1 MKRIEYILL
10 LAILLLAS
18 CDSDEPKINGNDFPI
33 SYGYMQFYTGV
44 SSRAQLATDMKE
56 RNFGVLG
63 YKYSATT
70 TWDAAKALATP
81 NIFYNQQ
88 VSCDGNGIC
97 TYDISSEAGVQLKPW
112 EDNNYAF
119 FAYHPYNGAGIEL
132 SESGK
137 TNTPMLT
144 YTYGWLNPQSSDG
157 WYSSNTKTINV
168 CHSNVPV
175 FDLMTAEAIDVNGS
189 GEGRV
194 AFDFKHRLCAIE
206 VLANNY
212 NENEYEYETNAD
224 GSFKLDNKGNKIIK
238 TDGNGNK
245 IIKTSA
251 RQQISNLTLTLTGLA
266 HSSMTIPLSMI
277 EEEEEEEEEDKH
289 KREYEYGDSIP
300 PGERITFKISE
311 DAVEIPAFNETVD
324 GYGAGIAK
332 SISLHGSKNGGYIM
346 LIPQASSNQ
355 DIKGKLNW
363 AELKNFTG
371 NNVSTEF
378 TSTIDFEPGRLYQ
391 IYINFVGSGITI
403 ALIEAGAWNPLDV
416 THTFE

>member
-44 SSRAQLATDMKE
+44 SSRAQLATDMKK

-97 TYDISSEAGVQLKPW
+97 TYDISPSEAGVQLKPW

-119 FAYHPYNGAGIEL
+119 FAYHPYNGAGIAL

-224 GSFKLDNKGNKIIK
+224 GTFKLDNKGNKIIK

-245 IIKTSA
+245 IFKLVNGRPTA

-266 HSSMTIPLSMI
+266 HSTMTIPLSMI
-277 EEEEEEEEEDKH
+277 EGESEPV
-289 KREYEYGDSIP
+289 YSGGSPGDS
-300 PGERITFKISE
+300 ITFKISE

-332 SISLHGSKNGGYIM
+332 SISLKGSANGGYIM
-346 LIPQASSNQ
+346 LIPQEGSSEG
-355 DIKGKLNW
+355 IKGKLNW
-363 AELKNFTG
+363 AELYNFDDEI
-371 NNVSTEF
+371 STEF

-391 IYINFVGSGITI
+391 VYINFVGSGITI
-403 ALIEAGAWNPLDV
+403 ALIEAGAWNPWDV

>member
-97 TYDISSEAGVQLKPW
+97 TYDISPSEAGVQLKPW

-224 GSFKLDNKGNKIIK
+224 GTFKLDDKGNKIIK

-245 IIKTSA
+245 IFKLVNGRPTA

-266 HSSMTIPLSMI
+266 HSTMTIPLSMI
-277 EEEEEEEEEDKH
+277 EGESKPV
-289 KREYEYGDSIP
+289 YSGGS
-300 PGERITFKISE
+300 PGERTFKISE
-311 DAVEIPAFNETVD
+311 DTVEIPAFNETVD

-332 SISLHGSKNGGYIM
+332 SISLKGSTNGGYIM
-346 LIPQASSNQ
+346 LIPQVGSSEG
-355 DIKGKLNW
+355 IKGKLNW
-363 AELKNFTG
+363 AELYNFDDG
-371 NNVSTEF
+371 EISTEF

-391 IYINFVGSGITI
+391 VYINFVGSGITI
-403 ALIEAGAWNPLDV
+403 SLIEAGAWNPLDV

>member
-97 TYDISSEAGVQLKPW
+97 TYDISPSEAGVQLKPW

-119 FAYHPYNGAGIEL
+119 FAYHPYNGAGIAL

-224 GSFKLDNKGNKIIK
+224 GTFKLDDKGNKIIK

-245 IIKTSA
+245 IFKLVNGRPTA

-266 HSSMTIPLSMI
+266 HSTMTIPLSMI
-277 EEEEEEEEEDKH
+277 EGESEPV
-289 KREYEYGDSIP
+289 YSGGS
-300 PGERITFKISE
+300 PGERTFKISE

-332 SISLHGSKNGGYIM
+332 SISLKGSANGGYIM
-346 LIPQASSNQ
+346 LIPQEGSSEG
-355 DIKGKLNW
+355 IKGKLNW
-363 AELKNFTG
+363 AELYNFDDEI
-371 NNVSTEF
+371 STEF

-391 IYINFVGSGITI
+391 VYINFVGSGITI
-403 ALIEAGAWNPLDV
+403 SLIEAGAWNPWDV

>member
-44 SSRAQLATDMKE
+44 SSRAQLATDMKK

-97 TYDISSEAGVQLKPW
+97 TYDISPSETGVQLKPW

-119 FAYHPYNGAGIEL
+119 FAYHPYNGAGIAL

-137 TNTPMLT
+137 TNTPTLT
-144 YTYGWLNPQSSDG
+144 YTYGWLKPQSSDE

-224 GSFKLDNKGNKIIK
+224 GTFKLDDKGNKIIK
-238 TDGNGNK
+238 TDENGNK
-245 IIKTSA
+245 IFKLVNGRPTA
-251 RQQISNLTLTLTGLA
+251 RQQISNLTLTLTGLKY
-266 HSSMTIPLSMI
+266 SEMTIPLSMI
-277 EEEEEEEEEDKH
+277 EGESEPK
-289 KREYEYGDSIP
+289 YGGDS
-300 PGERITFKISE
+300 PGERTFKISE
-311 DAVEIPAFNETVD
+311 DAVEIPAFNETTVD

-332 SISLHGSKNGGYIM
+332 SISLTGSTNGGYIM
-346 LIPQASSNQ
+346 LIPQAGSNQ
-355 DIKGKLNW
+355 GIKGKLNW
-363 AELKNFTG
+363 AELYNFDDEI
-371 NNVSTEF
+371 STEF

-391 IYINFVGSGITI
+391 VYINFVGSGITI
-403 ALIEAGAWNPLDV
+403 SLIEAGAWNPWDV